1 MKLNMEMS
9 SSAVFSS
16 IIMLLST
23 SYASTETVSGN
34 WIAISALMNNK
45 VFLADADSKEKE
57 KVINDVIKQGLI
69 ERSKNS
75 HIFQNDKIYEIS
87 PREAALKALN
97 YNVAIQ
103 KSRLSK
109 KVAKSV
115 YIEAEAL
122 FDPVI
127 TVSFLGNHSKKF
139 DRVENY
145 LRFKGET
152 EVSVDE
158 TANNKNGIDA
168 ETRVPV
174 CNAKGLDETDQFTVV
189 NNVITKGSDG
199 TPDGSQLC
207 FRRNISSG
215 VLAYVEFDKFRP
227 EGFEER
233 SETANISDIFG
244 STKKSNLTFDWNQKV
259 SWGGEMG
266 LSLSMTYQDNFF
278 IVHGE
283 AAQAGIVASK
293 ANKAIFG
300 TYGKPWVSTLAAR
313 IITSL
318 PFAKDFGRYS
328 PDNVSVRTSKLN
340 KDKTYRQVEKS
351 INQSLLQVEQRF
363 WQLVKSAQ
371 NLYVSVKNRKNI
383 EALAQKT
390 QRLFEKRMATGSTKA
405 EIDAQLARL
414 KGQEET
420 EWDNLVRASNSLKRE
435 LDQEYKGQILLP
447 VDYAYILFEQDG
459 LIEAKSNEANI
470 TYNPELKEIELNK
483 KVAEINVAASKIAA
497 RPDFSYILASTFAQ
511 SNSVYGYA
519 HLDRSLANIVEP
531 DSVSIFTRLSYR
543 YPWGNNA
550 ANANITVSEATLENQ
565 KILYQVSKNKI
576 QTTYNN
582 ANMAV
587 ESAKSRVKVTKR
599 LYELTQLTYK
609 KSIKQMDLGKI
620 TEYELLVKNND
631 MINAQ
636 KTWIQSLID
645 KKQAEAR
652 LLAAKGIL
660 ARIYALRTAQTVF
673 DKYRINSLAQNAGLK
688 YLRF

>member
-1 MKLNMEMS
+1 
-9 SSAVFSS
+9 
-16 IIMLLST
+16 
-23 SYASTETVSGN
+23 
-34 WIAISALMNNK
+34 
-45 VFLADADSKEKE
+45 LADSDSKEKE
-57 KVINDVIKQGLI
+57 KVINEIIKQGLI
-69 ERSKNS
+69 ERSKNNL
-75 HIFQNDKIYEIS
+75 IFQNDKIYEIS
-87 PREAALKALN
+87 PREAALKSLN
-97 YNVAIQ
+97 YNIAIQ

-109 KVAKSV
+109 KVAKSI

-127 TVSFLGNHSKKF
+127 TVSFLGNHSKKY
-139 DRVENY
+139 DRVENF
-145 LRFKGET
+145 LKFKGET
-152 EVSVDE
+152 VVVAQNNQLGAVDP
-158 TANNKNGIDA
+158 
-168 ETRVPV
+168 ETRVPN
-174 CNAKGLDETDQFTVV
+174 CDKTE
-189 NNVITKGSDG
+189 
-199 TPDGSQLC
+199 C

-227 EGFEER
+227 EGFESR
-233 SETANISDIFG
+233 SETGSIRDIFG
-244 STKKSNLTFDWNQKV
+244 STKKTKLTFDWNQKV
-259 SWGGEMG
+259 SWGGEVG
-266 LSLSMTYQDNFF
+266 LNLSTTYQKNFF
-278 IVHGE
+278 IINGD
-283 AAQAGIVASK
+283 AAQAGIVDGVDT
-293 ANKAIFG
+293 AIFG
-300 TYGKPWVSTLAAR
+300 AYDKPWVSTLVAR

-414 KGQEET
+414 KGQEEN

-483 KVAEINVAASKIAA
+483 KIAEINVEASKVAA
-497 RPDFSYILASTFAQ
+497 RPDLSYILASTFSQ

-543 YPWGNNA
+543 YPWGNHA
-550 ANANITVSEATLENQ
+550 ANANITVSEAALENQ

-576 QTTYNN
+576 QTSYNN

-673 DKYRINSLAQNAGLK
+673 DRHRINSLAQNAGLK
-688 YLRF
+688 YFRF